1 MSKKI
6 NLLSK
11 KFILILLLVLFIPIG
26 FILLKNIVFNPKNRD
41 QEISKKETEKIADNV
56 QNINLPENFPKDF
69 PVFEQ
74 STLMAAN
81 SNKDKIEGMSAI
93 WETTSTVREVTSF
106 FQNSLITNGWKAD
119 TLAQEENF
127 VTISVAKDNISGFM
141 AITKGKENKVVISV
155 ALGLK

>member
-41 QEISKKETEKIADNV
+41 QEISEKKTEKIADNV